1 MASRS
6 SATAA
11 SSWARSSA
19 SCSLVRSSFFWA
31 ALAHSHASALAA
43 LSRGKVCRQFV
54 GSGCTSGS
62 AVPTYGRRCPAS
74 DLEWIRCLPAPPDLR
89 RQASLNE
96 PHEPW
101 SREPRDSEGRRE
113 CAECSK
119 MIPYGVRDGIRTVGL
134 DTPRHCVAR
143 WTLSCR
149 VVGVG
154 QGGRLSGSTSKVDER
169 RPSGPREELTP
180 RLL

>member
-1 MASRS
+1 MSHRDRLTILGNS
-6 SATAA
+6 HQQNLSPKPKLCR
-11 SSWARSSA
+11 AR
-19 SCSLVRSSFFWA
+19 
-31 ALAHSHASALAA
+31 ALEAHSHASALAA

-54 GSGCTSGS
+54 GSGCTAGS
-62 AVPTYGRRCPAS
+62 AVPPYGRRCPAS
-74 DLEWIRCLPAPPDLR
+74 DLEWFRCLPAPPDLR
-89 RQASLNE
+89 RRSSLNE

-119 MIPYGVRDGIRTVGL
+119 MVPYGVRDGLRTVGL
-134 DTPRHCVAR
+134 DTRRHCVAR

-169 RPSGPREELTP
+169 RPSDPREELTP